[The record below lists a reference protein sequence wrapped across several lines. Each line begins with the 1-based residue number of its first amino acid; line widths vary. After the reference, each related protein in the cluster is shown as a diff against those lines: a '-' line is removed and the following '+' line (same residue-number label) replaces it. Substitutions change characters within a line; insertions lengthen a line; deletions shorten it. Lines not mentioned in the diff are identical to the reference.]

1 MSTNEKGFEDAIE
14 ESLTGSGGYLKSRPE
29 NYDVALGLDLVELF
43 LFIEATQAK
52 DWAKLVLRGY
62 GGDDVAAKT
71 GFAKRLAA
79 EIDARGTIDVLR
91 HDASDYGVTLKLAYF
106 KPAHGLP
113 QSSRRCTRPIE

>member
-14 ESLTGSGGYLKSRPE
+14 DSLLGVGGYLKSRPA

-79 EIDARGTIDVLR
+79 
-91 HDASDYGVTLKLAYF
+91 
-106 KPAHGLP
+106 
-113 QSSRRCTRPIE
+113 